1 MYGMVDDIWE
11 RFTEELLGVA
21 TNLGI
26 VAEYPNDKLLVMFVA
41 YKCGVVPLTA
51 EESKYVDDMMGKVVL
66 TGRIEGNVQ
75 SALNDPE
82 FYKAMF

>member
-1 MYGMVDDIWE
+1 MIDDIWE

-26 VAEYPNDKLLVMFVA
+26 VTEYPNDKLLVMFVA
-41 YKCGVVPLTA
+41 SKCGVVQLTA
-51 EESKYVDDMMGKVVL
+51 EESKYVDDMMSKVVL

>member
-1 MYGMVDDIWE
+1 M
-11 RFTEELLGVA
+11 
-21 TNLGI
+21 N
-26 VAEYPNDKLLVMFVA
+26 
-41 YKCGVVPLTA
+41 
-51 EESKYVDDMMGKVVL
+51 KVVL